1 MTTNMTERDKKLLY
15 MLGFIVIIFAF
26 VIIAIRPTFRRIR
39 ETNKKIET
47 EQATHDMIEQKI
59 SRKALVNEYK
69 DKIQAK
75 VDLYAT
81 RYYPKMDSTQV
92 DELLTGYVLSRGLK
106 AVNLFI
112 DMPTDPIVLT
122 PYQFSEEAARQAE
135 QETDGVEVG
144 SPDEAQIEA
153 FTQGLASGS
162 VDLEQNSNLVTDTA
176 LSGVYAASVN
186 LTAYGKESQLK
197 DLMDQLFEDQSLRVT
212 GYSWS
217 GVDSLGFSYVD
228 GQLVEL
234 TENDRQLDVS
244 LQVLMYD
251 ADAYVEPVTPQDEE
265 TQE

>member
-15 MLGFIVIIFAF
+15 MLGYIVIIFSF

-39 ETNKKIET
+39 ETNKQIET

-69 DKIQAK
+69 DKIQEK

-81 RYYPKMDSTQV
+81 RYYPKMESTKV

-112 DMPTDPIVLT
+112 DMPNDPISLP

-135 QETDGVEVG
+135 QEVSGTEVG
-144 SPDEAQIEA
+144 TPDEAQIEA

-197 DLMDQLFEDQSLRVT
+197 DLMDQLFKDQSLRVISY
-212 GYSWS
+212 GYST
-217 GVDSLGFSYVD
+217 VDSLGFSYVD

-234 TENDRQLDVS
+234 TENDRQLDVN

-251 ADAYVEPVTPQDEE
+251 ADAYVEPEISQEQEAEE
-265 TQE
+265 